1 MLRHDAKQH
10 QNEVASHVARLRFE
24 AGGSAECMVLAVEHQ
39 KASGMEITGTALGQ
53 MTQPMPH
60 ALSVYW
66 QGWHV
71 TEHVNSV
78 AQRGN
83 LG

>member
-10 QNEVASHVARLRFE
+10 QNEVVSLVVRLPSKVGR
-24 AGGSAECMVLAVEHQ
+24 SVECTALAVVHQ
-39 KASGMEITGTALGQ
+39 RANGMEITGTALGQ
-53 MTQPMPH
+53 MIQPMPH
-60 ALSVYW
+60 ALSVYR

-71 TEHVNSV
+71 TEHMNSV